1 MASSSRN
8 PVVEKQDRR
17 SAPRFPV
24 LSTAIIELAS
34 GTAQRLTAQI
44 VDASIRGMQLK
55 VKQRFER
62 GNMLRIDLP
71 CQELGPVT
79 TVLACV
85 MRADADDEG
94 FWRIGCTF
102 CTELDD
108 DDLQAMDIKRERP
121 ANTYDKR
128 TWTRFPTTAQV
139 LYRSMNSEYEPI
151 MAAEVMN
158 ASPSG
163 VGLAV
168 DEALEPGTL
177 LDLTVQKPSG
187 QKLFGILACVVYRHM
202 EDASRFI
209 VGCNFIRDL
218 SEKELKMFQ

>member
-1 MASSSRN
+1 MAASS
-8 PVVEKQDRR
+8 PKTPIEDRR

-44 VDASIRGMQLK
+44 VDVSARGMQLK

-71 CQELGPVT
+71 CKELGPVT

-85 MRADADDEG
+85 MRADADAEG

-102 CTELDD
+102 CSELDD

-121 ANTYDKR
+121 ANTRDKR
-128 TWTRFPTTAQV
+128 TWTRFPTSAQV
-139 LYRSMNSEYEPI
+139 LYRNLNSNHEPV
-151 MAAEVMN
+151 MAAEVLN

-163 VGLAV
+163 IGLAV
-168 DEALEPGTL
+168 DEMLEPGTL
-177 LDLTVQKPSG
+177 LDLTVQNPAG
-187 QKLFGILACVVYRHM
+187 QKLFAILACVVYRHM

-209 VGCNFIRDL
+209 IGCNFIRDL
-218 SEKELKMFQ
+218 GEKELKMFQ

>member
-1 MASSSRN
+1 MASSSPN
-8 PVVEKQDRR
+8 PAVEKQERR

-44 VDASIRGMQLK
+44 VDVSARGMQLK

-71 CQELGPVT
+71 CSELGPVT

-85 MRADADDEG
+85 MRAEADTEG

-108 DDLQAMDIKRERP
+108 DDLQAMDIRRERS
-121 ANTYDKR
+121 AEMHDKR
-128 TWTRFPTTAQV
+128 TWTRFPTSAQV
-139 LYRSMNSEYEPI
+139 LYRSLNSDHEPV
-151 MAAEVMN
+151 MAAEVLN

-163 VGLAV
+163 IGLAV
-168 DEALEPGTL
+168 NEALEPGTL
-177 LDLTVQKPSG
+177 LDLTVQSRAG

-202 EDASRFI
+202 EDTNRFI
-209 VGCNFIRDL
+209 IDCNFIRDL